1 VRRAIFIW
9 DNVLVLGVGA
19 AWITALVLWAVYD
32 NHSVTW
38 TLLCGFVVPF
48 LAFNCIMGWVIYVQH
63 THPEVAWFDKREEWQ
78 KRLGFIT
85 TTINVVVPKS
95 LGRILHDI
103 LEHGAHH
110 VNTGVP
116 LYRLRA
122 AQAALKNAV
131 PQLARVYVLNWK
143 RYWATVRACKLYDY
157 ANHRWLDFKG
167 RVTAAPLFPES
178 APVAS

>member
-1 VRRAIFIW
+1 
-9 DNVLVLGVGA
+9 
-19 AWITALVLWAVYD
+19 
-32 NHSVTW
+32 
-38 TLLCGFVVPF
+38 
-48 LAFNCIMGWVIYVQH
+48 VQH
-63 THPEVAWFDKREEWQ
+63 THPEVAWFDKRDEWQ

-95 LGRILHDI
+95 LGNILHDI

-122 AQAALKNAV
+122 AQTALKNAV

-143 RYWATVRACKLYDY
+143 RYWATVRTCKLYDY
-157 ANHRWLDFKG
+157 ANHQWLDFKG
-167 RVTAAPLFPES
+167 RVTAAPLFPDT
-178 APVAS
+178 APAAG